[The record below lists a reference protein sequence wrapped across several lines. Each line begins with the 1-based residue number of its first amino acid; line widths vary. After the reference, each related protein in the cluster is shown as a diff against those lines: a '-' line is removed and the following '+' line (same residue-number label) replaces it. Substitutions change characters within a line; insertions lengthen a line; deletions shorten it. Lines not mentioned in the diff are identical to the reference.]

1 MITCA
6 ISWRAASALLVLL
19 LSLISLPTMASISS
33 QLILHPT
40 VSQSIKLGSTTIGR
54 DKLYRAVQ
62 YFSRFLAWFLL
73 ARGHKDQAA
82 RWNALKS
89 HLALARKLL
98 RLGKPMEHLQ
108 AALRAVQAY
117 SAAETGEQI
126 TTIGRQLAYFGYL
139 TYDTVVWAN
148 AVKFIN
154 LKPDTAQ
161 KVNKTSNRFW
171 LAGILLSITHGLLKA
186 GRLANEAKKLR
197 SRSGEKDV
205 GAEADREM
213 RQRTL
218 DMARSVTRHQFI
230 IDILD
235 VWIPAANLGLVNLND
250 GVLGIFGFITS
261 VMALRQQ
268 WHIAGKK

>member
-1 MITCA
+1 MT
-6 ISWRAASALLVLL
+6 
-19 LSLISLPTMASISS
+19 SISS
-33 QLILHPT
+33 QLVLHPT
-40 VSQSIKLGSTTIGR
+40 VSQSIKLGSTTLGR

-62 YFSRFLAWFLL
+62 YFARFLAWFFLS
-73 ARGHKDQAA
+73 RGNKEQAA

-89 HLALARKLL
+89 HLALGRKLM

-108 AALRAVQAY
+108 AALRALQVY
-117 SAAETGEQI
+117 SAQETGEQI

-139 TYDTVVWAN
+139 TYDAIVWAN
-148 AVKFIN
+148 AVKFIT

-197 SRSGEKDV
+197 SKSGEKDI
-205 GAEADREM
+205 GTEADRELK
-213 RQRTL
+213 QRTL
-218 DMARSVTRHQFI
+218 DLARSVTRHQFI

-235 VWIPAANLGLVNLND
+235 VWIPAANLGLVNFND

-268 WHIAGKK
+268 WHIAAKK